1 MVQWYCS
8 YITCCH
14 IFRLE
19 PLSKGYDE
27 MLQTLKTLLDERPVI
42 WDIQIERN
50 ADAKIEDDSS
60 VEDLG
65 VITFG
70 ELVDNEAGVGSYGP
84 SEEPDWSDTIEENDG
99 KQTENAPK
107 IEDDSSVEDL
117 GVITFGELV
126 DNEAGVGSYGPSEE
140 PDWSGTIEESDGKQ
154 TDNAPTIDA
163 YCGGDQ
169 EETVVEKIGMDHGD
183 FNHYDELVESEGIR
197 CRTSAKEET
206 RC

>member
-50 ADAKIEDDSS
+50 ADA
-60 VEDLG
+60 
-65 VITFG
+65 
-70 ELVDNEAGVGSYGP
+70 
-84 SEEPDWSDTIEENDG
+84 
-99 KQTENAPK
+99 K